1 MGIKREQVSDF
12 WFKGAGEYQVYS
24 WIAKPSYFQ
33 EGEKYPMALM
43 IHGGPHS
50 SWQDIWG
57 LRWNSLLFAEQGY
70 IVVSPDV
77 TGT

>member
-1 MGIKREQVSDF
+1 
-12 WFKGAGEYQVYS
+12 
-24 WIAKPSYFQ
+24 
-33 EGEKYPMALM
+33 MALM

-57 LRWNSLLFAEQGY
+57 LRWNSLFFAEQGY
-70 IVVSPDV
+70 VVVSPDV